1 MNLQLENKLALVTGS
16 SAGIGLAIGAA
27 LAGEGARVIING
39 RSTARVS
46 EAIDSVRKLH
56 PAANLDAL
64 PGDLSQVE
72 VAATTIKQFPQVD
85 ILVNNLGYYEPK
97 PFEQITDEDWGRIIE
112 TNFMS
117 AVRLSRHY
125 LPRMKERN
133 WGRIIF
139 ISSESAVQI
148 PKEMIHYGVTKTMQ
162 LALARGLAETTA
174 GTGVT
179 VNSVLAGPTRSEGV
193 EQFIADMAKSRAV
206 TPEVVE
212 KEFFENVRPS
222 SLLKRFATV
231 EEVAAMVAFVASP
244 RSSATNGAAL
254 RADGGVIRSIL

>member
-1 MNLQLENKLALVTGS
+1 MDLHLENKLALVTGS
-16 SAGIGLAIGAA
+16 SAGIGLAIVAA
-27 LAGEGARVIING
+27 LAVEGARVIVNG
-39 RSTARVS
+39 RNTARVH
-46 EAIDSVRKLH
+46 EAMAGVRQTH
-56 PAANLDAL
+56 PAANLEAL
-64 PGDLSQVE
+64 TGDLSKTD
-72 VAATTIKQFPQVD
+72 VAATTIKRFPQVD

-97 PFEQITDEDWGRIIE
+97 PFEQITDEDWHQIIQ

-133 WGRIIF
+133 WGRIIL

-162 LALARGLAETTA
+162 LALARGLAETTT

-212 KEFFENVRPS
+212 KEFF
-222 SLLKRFATV
+222 
-231 EEVAAMVAFVASP
+231 
-244 RSSATNGAAL
+244 
-254 RADGGVIRSIL
+254 